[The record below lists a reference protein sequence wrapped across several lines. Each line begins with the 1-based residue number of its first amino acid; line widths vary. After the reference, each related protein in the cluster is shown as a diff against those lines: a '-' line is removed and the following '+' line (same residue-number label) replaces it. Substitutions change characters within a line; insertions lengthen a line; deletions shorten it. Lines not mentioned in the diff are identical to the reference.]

1 LEYQELLQTEY
12 ENFQKSLFFANES
25 YLDNSEFMYKNKHTD
40 TQFVFKKEND
50 TIFISFAGT
59 ESLIDIFTDISISKK
74 VIAYNNKKSNIRVH
88 SGAYSA
94 YLSIRDRLWQLISE
108 MYQLNDRIF
117 ISGHSLGGM
126 LGLFCALDIK
136 FNNDAI
142 TDNKLFLITLGQPKT
157 GNEAFKYSTNRRL
170 KNYFRFRNANDIV
183 TTQPAFGYYYCGKLI
198 EIGVKNWITPLSFED
213 HKLTNYLRILI
224 KV

>member
-25 YLDNSEFMYKNKHTD
+25 YLDNSEFMHKNNQTD

-59 ESLIDIFTDISISKK
+59 ESIKDIFTDISISKK

-88 SGAYSA
+88 LGAYNA
-94 YLSIRDRLWQLISE
+94 YLSIRNQLWELIIRS
-108 MYQLNDRIF
+108 YQDGNKIF

-126 LGLFCALDIK
+126 FGTFCALDIK
-136 FNNDAI
+136 FNNNLIAD
-142 TDNKLFLITLGQPKT
+142 DKLLLTTLGQPKT

-170 KNYFRFRNANDIV
+170 KNYFRFKNGNDIV
-183 TTQPAFGYYYCGKLI
+183 TTQPVFGYCHCGKLI
-198 EIGVKNWITPLSFED
+198 EIGNKNWFTPLSIED

-224 KV
+224 K